1 MAGFIINLKFWWQTK
16 GMAFRLILINV
27 AIFLVIRI
35 AALFIMF
42 MHIDFSLILNWI
54 TLPPSFNGLTHEPWA
69 LLTYM
74 FCHYDVLH
82 ILFNMLWLYWFG
94 QMFTMLCTHKQLVA
108 LYLCGGIA
116 GALLYLCLAT
126 TAPGIGDG
134 GLLGASA
141 AIMAIVIATA
151 VINPDYQTSLLL
163 IGYVKLKWVAIV
175 TFVLFLLG
183 IAGDNAGGN
192 VAHIGGAIIG
202 AIYGLAY
209 RKGVDITRPVNRFF
223 DRVFS
228 LNFKP
233 SFKSFRDK
241 GNQTRQG
248 PISSSTTTTNSV
260 NMARI
265 DSILDKIKKSGYQSL
280 SNEEKKILFEASS
293 RLK

>member
-1 MAGFIINLKFWWQTK
+1 MADFITNLKFWWKTN
-16 GMAFRLILINV
+16 GMVFRLILVNV
-27 AIFLVIRI
+27 AVFLLIRVAALVI
-35 AALFIMF
+35 MF
-42 MHIDFSLILNWI
+42 TPIDFSPILNWV
-54 TLPPSFNGLTHEPWA
+54 TLPPSFNGLTHEPWT

-74 FCHYDVLH
+74 FCHYDIFH

-94 QMFTMLCTHKQLVA
+94 QLFTMLCTQKQLLV
-108 LYLCGGIA
+108 LYFYGGIA
-116 GALLYLCLAT
+116 GALLYLSLAT
-126 TAPGIGDG
+126 TTPWIGGG

-151 VINPDYQTSLLL
+151 VINPDYQISLLL
-163 IGYVKLKWVAIV
+163 IGYVKLKWVAVV

-183 IAGDNAGGN
+183 IAGDNAGGD

-209 RKGVDITRPVNRFF
+209 RKGVDITRPVNRLL
-223 DRVFS
+223 DWIFS

-233 SFKSFRDK
+233 SFNSHSNKR
-241 GNQTRQG
+241 NQTHQKSTQ
-248 PISSSTTTTNSV
+248 SSSTTSNGV
-260 NMARI
+260 DMARI